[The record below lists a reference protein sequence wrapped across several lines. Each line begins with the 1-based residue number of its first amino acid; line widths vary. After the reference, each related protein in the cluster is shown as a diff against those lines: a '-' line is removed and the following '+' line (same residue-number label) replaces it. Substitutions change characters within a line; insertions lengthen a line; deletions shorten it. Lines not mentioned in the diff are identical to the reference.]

1 MLIDVHGHIGQNT
14 PDTEPASRVSTYA
27 GVCNLDYVLVS
38 NRDGAYTKDGAAN
51 LDETAANVACLEA
64 CRAYT
69 RLAPLYWVRA
79 GRLDSNAN
87 AMAGALATEPFAGAL
102 FSPADVGF
110 DAADPELDAYLE
122 VLARGGRPALF
133 CIRDDDRAVPTKVH
147 QLGQRHRRVP
157 LILCPCGGPSLR
169 AAVVDVVGA
178 AQRKQDATL
187 YLDTSHAGPAEVAA
201 TIDAVGV
208 DRVLY
213 GSDACHHGDA
223 HIPRQIAL
231 LDELRQ
237 TLGPE
242 SFAQV
247 AGGNAARVFRLRT
260 GTVR

>member
-1 MLIDVHGHIGQNT
+1 MLIDVHGHIGQAT

-38 NRDGAYTKDGAAN
+38 NRDGACIPAQAAN
-51 LDETAANVACLEA
+51 LDETDANVACLAA
-64 CRAYT
+64 CRTLA
-69 RLAPLYWVRA
+69 RLAPLYWVRV

-87 AMAGALATEPFAGAL
+87 TMAGALATEPFAGAL

-110 DAADPELDAYLE
+110 DAADPQLDAYLE

-133 CIRDDDRAVPTKVH
+133 CIRGDDRAAPTKVH
-147 QLGQRHRRVP
+147 ALGQRHRRVP
-157 LILCPCGGPSLR
+157 LILCPCGEPSRR

-178 AQRKQDATL
+178 ARRKQDANL
-187 YLDTSHAGPAEVAA
+187 YLDTSHAGVAEITAS
-201 TIDAVGV
+201 IDAVGA

-213 GSDACHHGDA
+213 GSDACHRGEA

-237 TLGPE
+237 KLSPE

-260 GTVR
+260 ETDR